1 MSGHSSNCSSTQGQ
15 GPPKGDNDI
24 DLITSMAKRLSV
36 LEREMKDKKFLMQR
50 VLRENEAIKAKAS
63 LSEVRLPPLLS

>member
-1 MSGHSSNCSSTQGQ
+1 
-15 GPPKGDNDI
+15 
-24 DLITSMAKRLSV
+24 MAKRLSV

-63 LSEVRLPPLLS
+63 LSEEHLPPLLS